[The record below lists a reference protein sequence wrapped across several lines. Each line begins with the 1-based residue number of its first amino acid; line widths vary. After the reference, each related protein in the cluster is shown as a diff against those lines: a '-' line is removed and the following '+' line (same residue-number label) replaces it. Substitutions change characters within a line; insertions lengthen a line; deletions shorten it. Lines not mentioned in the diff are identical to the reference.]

1 MGKGHDRFLF
11 DHMLKYQQLSDLAHH
26 ARGRSI
32 QQPLLEHA
40 LSMILDTVIIIKHP
54 TEHKRQEEEAF

>member
-1 MGKGHDRFLF
+1 
-11 DHMLKYQQLSDLAHH
+11 MLKYQQLSDLAHH